1 MNAPTD
7 ADRLALAIEQL
18 EAERRRR
25 EDERIAA
32 GTAIRLPLD
41 VVAPPGVDDIEELL
55 AQAKSA
61 KLAAA
66 RADGDDREILFEE
79 PQVLVTGV
87 PRGDDFGKWEHK
99 LFEPQYPDRY
109 AATTTVRPRKDDND
123 NVPQPAPKDWK
134 SIRVQVTAPNEATG
148 DPGRVIE
155 AEYVAVGNQVRVRY
169 DGRGYIETFTLGD
182 DPLAIA
188 RRLLRAKWDKHGGDF
203 YAPIRYPTKGYH

>member
-1 MNAPTD
+1 MSRAPTD
-7 ADRLALAIEQL
+7 AERLAAAIEQL

-87 PRGDDFGKWEHK
+87 PRSDDFGKWEHK

-109 AATTTVRPRKDDND
+109 AATTTRARKGDDD
-123 NVPQPAPKDWK
+123 IASVPAPSEWK
-134 SIRVQVTAPNEATG
+134 PIRVQVAAPNENSG

-155 AEYVAVGNQVRVRY
+155 AEYAAASREVQVRY
-169 DGRGYIETFTLGD
+169 EGKLYAEAIKPGD
-182 DPLAIA
+182 DPVAVA
-188 RRLLRAKWDKHGGDF
+188 RRLLRAKWDKHGAF
-203 YAPIRYPTKGYH
+203 YDDIRYPRRSFH

>member
-1 MNAPTD
+1 MSRAPTD
-7 ADRLALAIEQL
+7 AERLALAIEQL

-41 VVAPPGVDDIEELL
+41 VVAPPGVDDIEELV

-87 PRGDDFGKWEHK
+87 PRSDDFGKWEHK

-109 AATTTVRPRKDDND
+109 AATTTRARKGDND

-134 SIRVQVTAPNEATG
+134 SIRVQVTAPNENSG

-188 RRLLRAKWDKHGGDF
+188 RRLLRAKWDKHGAF
-203 YAPIRYPTKGYH
+203 YDDIRYPRRSFH